1 MSATTDRTP
10 EDRTI
15 PVFEALPPETLVETA
30 NTDLIR
36 AAVELL
42 ESVEDVKLV
51 VAAENQHRA
60 RPGVLRLCQER
71 AKQLRQSSN

>member
-10 EDRTI
+10 DDRTV
-15 PVFEALPPETLVETA
+15 PVLDALPPETLVETA
-30 NTDLIR
+30 NPDLIR
-36 AAVELL
+36 AALELL
-42 ESVEDVKLV
+42 ESVGDVKRV
-51 VAAENQHRA
+51 VAAENQYRA